1 MAEQY
6 LHGAEVV
13 EIDNGA
19 RPIRTAQSGVIG
31 LVGTAPDADATAF
44 PLNTPVLIAGSRRE
58 AVKLGAGGTLPQA
71 IDGIFDQ
78 IGAVVV
84 VIRVDEGVDSAA
96 TQSNVIGKVDADTE
110 Q

>member
-31 LVGTAPDADATAF
+31 LVGTAPDADAT
-44 PLNTPVLIAGSRRE
+44 
-58 AVKLGAGGTLPQA
+58 GT
-71 IDGIFDQ
+71 
-78 IGAVVV
+78 
-84 VIRVDEGVDSAA
+84 
-96 TQSNVIGKVDADTE
+96 DAR
-110 Q
+110 